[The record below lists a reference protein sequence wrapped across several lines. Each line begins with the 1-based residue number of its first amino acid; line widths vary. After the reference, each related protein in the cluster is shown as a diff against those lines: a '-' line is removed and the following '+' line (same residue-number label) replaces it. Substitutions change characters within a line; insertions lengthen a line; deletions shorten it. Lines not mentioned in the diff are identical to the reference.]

1 MEVTTIPISSKADII
16 MRMESI
22 LVKEHITE
30 TRRQT
35 TGTILMDNSNQ
46 EDITMEKVINLIN
59 VWINA

>member
-1 MEVTTIPISSKADII
+1 MEVTTIPISAKADII

-30 TRRQT
+30 TRRRT